1 MLFNSI
7 EFAIFLPIVLGL
19 YFWFRPSWRWM
30 LLLVASLYFY
40 MSFVPEYALI
50 LLVTITVDYFAALK
64 IEKARGFMRRAW
76 LGLSLATN
84 FGFLVFFKY
93 AGFLTNNV
101 DALAKAIGWNYPVGI
116 IEVLLPIG
124 ISFHVFQSV
133 SYTIEVYRGTLPA
146 ERHYGYL
153 ALFVL
158 YFPQLV
164 AGPIERAQ
172 NLLHQLRETHRF
184 EYDRAVSGLRLI
196 LLGLFKKVVVADN
209 IAHLVNA
216 VYKTPGEFSGPQ
228 VLLATYCFAIQIY
241 CDFSGYTDIARGVAR
256 MMGVELMKNF
266 DGPYLARSIP
276 EFWRRWHISLSTWFR
291 DYLFIPLGGSRV
303 SWHRVALNLFLVF
316 LISGFWHGAAW
327 TFVFWGALH
336 GIYMVAS
343 YATSGVRAK
352 WVAISGLARVPR
364 FHRAL
369 QIVITFHLVCL
380 SWVFFRAENFPDA
393 LAVLRQIPE
402 GWSVNLTRGT
412 GFGWVELTALA
423 GMVLF
428 WLGTRLVR
436 QGREGCEYLGSL
448 PRPARWATY
457 LLLGVAIVLLGAE
470 AENFVYFQF

>member
-7 EFAIFLPIVLGL
+7 EFAIFLPLVVGL
-19 YFWFRPSWRWM
+19 YFWLKPAFRWM
-30 LLLVASLYFY
+30 LLLAASLYFY

-50 LLVTITVDYFAALK
+50 LLTTITVDYFAARK
-64 IEKARGFMRRAW
+64 IETAQGIARKAW
-76 LGLSLATN
+76 LALSLTTN
-84 FGFLVFFKY
+84 FGFLIFFKY
-93 AGFLTNNV
+93 AGFITNNV
-101 DALAKAIGWNYPVGI
+101 DALANAIGWNYPVGI

-133 SYTIEVYRGTLPA
+133 GYTIEVYRGTLRA

-172 NLLHQLRETHRF
+172 NLLHQLRATHHF
-184 EYDRAVSGLRLI
+184 EYNRAASGLRLV
-196 LLGLFKKVVVADN
+196 LLGLFKKVVIADH
-209 IAHLVNA
+209 ISHLVNT
-216 VYKTPGEFSGPQ
+216 VYRSPDDFTGPQ

-256 MMGVELMKNF
+256 IMGVELMKNF

-303 SWHRVALNLFLVF
+303 AASRVVLNLFIIFLV
-316 LISGFWHGAAW
+316 SGFWHGAAW

-336 GIYMVAS
+336 GFYVVCSHVTAS
-343 YATSGVRAK
+343 FRAQA
-352 WVAISGLARVPR
+352 VQISGLGRLPRV
-364 FHRAL
+364 HKAL
-369 QIVITFHLVCL
+369 QILITFHLVCL

-393 LAVLRQIPE
+393 MALLSQLPE
-402 GWSVNLTRGT
+402 GWSVSLIRGI
-412 GFGWVELTALA
+412 GFGGVELIALA
-423 GMVLF
+423 AVVIV
-428 WLGTRLVR
+428 WLTLRLLR
-436 QGREGCEYLGSL
+436 KGREGCEYLGAL
-448 PRPARWATY
+448 PGGVRWAAY
-457 LLLGVAIVLLGAE
+457 LILGMAIVLLGAE
-470 AENFVYFQF
+470 PANFVYFQF

>member
-19 YFWFRPSWRWM
+19 YFWLKPSFRWM
-30 LLLVASLYFY
+30 LLLAASLYFY

-50 LLVTITVDYFAALK
+50 LLTTITVDYFAARM
-64 IEKARGFMRRAW
+64 IERSQGFVRRAW
-76 LGLSLATN
+76 LALSLATN

-93 AGFLTNNV
+93 AGFITNNV

-133 SYTIEVYRGTLPA
+133 SYTIEVYRGRLPA

-172 NLLHQLRETHRF
+172 NLLHQLRETHAF
-184 EYDRAVSGLRLI
+184 EYERAASGLRLV
-196 LLGLFKKVVVADN
+196 LLGLFKKVVIADH
-209 IAHLVNA
+209 IAHLVNT

-303 SWHRVALNLFLVF
+303 AMHRVALNLFIVF
-316 LISGFWHGAAW
+316 LVSGFWHGAAW

-336 GIYMVAS
+336 GFYVVSSQLTA
-343 YATSGVRAK
+343 GVRLA
-352 WVAISGLARVPR
+352 VVRAIGLVHYPR
-364 FHRAL
+364 LHKAI
-369 QIVITFHLVCL
+369 QIVITFHLVCF
-380 SWVFFRAENFPDA
+380 SWVFFRAESFPSAMA
-393 LAVLRQIPE
+393 LLRQLPE
-402 GWSVNLTRGT
+402 GWSRQLIRGL
-412 GFGWVELTALA
+412 GFGWVELIALA
-423 GMVLF
+423 VVVVF
-428 WLGTRLVR
+428 WLLTRLLR
-436 QGREGCEYLGSL
+436 KGREGCEYLGSL
-448 PRPARWATY
+448 PQPARWAVY
-457 LLLGVAIVLLGAE
+457 LCLGVAIVLLGAE
-470 AENFVYFQF
+470 PANFVYFQF